1 MTATVS
7 TTTTAQLASLTL
19 NSSSPAKDTTQPPS
33 ACSSS
38 SPSHRSNSATQPRL
52 LYRGALSLPDSHLLL
67 DGLTFTIT
75 LPADDPHASRAL
87 LESPLTLALES
98 LRGRPSLSFRGF
110 VKMENIH
117 CDFSE
122 RVNLHVHPRSILT
135 RQLFEYTLCVTPVS
149 PSKVYTDSGIRIGLG
164 DASNSTSNA
173 NNDIVVFG
181 RPHPSS
187 SIMQLCVARIMPPP
201 PKPTQAGQPL
211 NEKTQQAR
219 PPRPDDPIPRKP
231 PAGYAGIARI
241 GLGMK
246 RTASVKLNG
255 VEGPNK
261 KLKKEAPSTS
271 FATSRSQGS
280 FKIPPL
286 PPGKARATSEVD
298 VFFARME
305 VDGLTSSGTQEH
317 EAQNKMFIKKAVVRL
332 MGAAGVSKTN
342 PSFKDFFNQVYHG
355 TSFALRAKMG
365 IAKLEGNATDS
376 ELVDRIVQ
384 AHITLYLGGLGVG
397 VMLLQQG

>member
-7 TTTTAQLASLTL
+7 TTTTAQLASLSL
-19 NSSSPAKDTTQPPS
+19 NSSSPAKDTPLT
-33 ACSSS
+33 CSSS
-38 SPSHRSNSATQPRL
+38 SPSHRSNGATQPRL

-67 DGLTFTIT
+67 DGLTFTIA
-75 LPADDPHASRAL
+75 LPTDDPHASRAL
-87 LESPLTLALES
+87 LESPLPLALES

-122 RVNLHVHPRSILT
+122 RVHLHVHPRSILT
-135 RQLFEYTLCVTPVS
+135 RQLFEYTLCMTPIS
-149 PSKVYTDSGIRIGLG
+149 PSKGYTDSGIRIGLG
-164 DASNSTSNA
+164 DASNGTTSMY
-173 NNDIVVFG
+173 NDIVVFG

-187 SIMQLCVARIMPPP
+187 SIMQLCVARIMPLP
-201 PKPTQAGQPL
+201 PKPIQAGQPV

-231 PAGYAGIARI
+231 PARYAGIARI

-246 RTASVKLNG
+246 RAASVKLNG
-255 VEGPNK
+255 KEEAEGPNK
-261 KLKKEAPSTS
+261 KLKKEASSTS
-271 FATSRSQGS
+271 LATSRSQGS

-298 VFFARME
+298 VFHASME
-305 VDGLTSSGTQEH
+305 VDGPSGTQDH
-317 EAQNKMFIKKAVVRL
+317 EAQNKTFIKKAVVRL
-332 MGAAGVSKTN
+332 IGAAGVSKTN
-342 PSFKDFFNQVYHG
+342 TSFKDFFNQVYHG
-355 TSFALRAKMG
+355 TSFALRAKMR
-365 IAKLEGNATDS
+365 IAKLEGNPTDS
-376 ELVDRIVQ
+376 ELVDRIAQ